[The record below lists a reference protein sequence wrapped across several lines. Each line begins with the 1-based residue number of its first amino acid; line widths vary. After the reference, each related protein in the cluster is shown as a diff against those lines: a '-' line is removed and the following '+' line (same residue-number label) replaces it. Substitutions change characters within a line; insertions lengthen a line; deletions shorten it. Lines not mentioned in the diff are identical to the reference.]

1 MAEEIVES
9 PTLDQPKETP
19 KVESPEGE
27 EIDID
32 AFTQTL
38 KEFNVTNNDELA
50 GKLNASQQAGQTA
63 NLLGEERRRNEALQ
77 EELAALRAKSN
88 QELDLDN
95 YGEGQ
100 TVNLED
106 VITKVYRKEKQ
117 RDMALA
123 QRQQQ
128 QQIAQY
134 GKIVNNKN
142 YKGDIKKL
150 WDAKQAD
157 PTFLIQVQSGQID
170 PVEAFHEVV
179 DEYKTNLI
187 VTAGKTID
195 TLRTGKL
202 PEVPHVETGER
213 APQNLVS
220 ETPSKEGS
228 REQLLKELQD
238 KTDKGGRLEEHEQNA
253 LLDSIFRESAK

>member
-1 MAEEIVES
+1 VES

-179 DEYKTNLI
+179 DEYKTN
-187 VTAGKTID
+187 
-195 TLRTGKL
+195 GKL
-202 PEVPHVETGER
+202 PEAPHVETGER

-220 ETPSKEGS
+220 EEPAKEGS
-228 REQLLKELQD
+228 SEQLIKEMQE
-238 KTDKGGRLEEHEQNA
+238 KANKGAVLAEVEKD
-253 LLDSIFRESAK
+253 LIIDSIFRE